1 MKLRDL
7 LLTIL
12 LVVPSVL
19 LGTSAANGSVTPEST
34 YSAAS
39 EGAHSTTPESM
50 SEAMDDAL
58 RAIAMTRSDL
68 GFRTD
73 YADSPDSFRLAI
85 ADHLLEAP
93 LKTNG
98 YVHELA
104 NDVAKA
110 RDLTLVVA
118 LVARELDLG
127 VGIGTCGTEPAGG
140 ITAVGELLS
149 GIKKAEAEL
158 ERAFE
163 RLTGDEINFIM
174 RHAPVLLEEE
184 EFDPDKPIEMR
195 EKEEEDKEILGDEL
209 LGIAGRIDYS
219 RIATAGAILASATDA
234 ALAIIAASG
243 PGDMSSILPQDKS
256 GSDRPSGFPLEWVA
270 TGDVLEIIETEA
282 GLIVIGGPGATAY
295 HRTCAIIID
304 LGGDDTYEQPAS
316 GRWELHPFSIVVD
329 VAGDDTYSGGDHALG
344 AGFGGVGVLVDLEGD
359 DSYASGS
366 FSIGSGLFGV
376 GILLD
381 KGGNDHYV
389 GDTCVQGAGA
399 FGIGIQ
405 LDESGNDSYHAA
417 LFSQAFGFVKGFGLL
432 YDSLGNDLYFA
443 GGKYTDEIRYFDHFL
458 SLSQGFGFG
467 WRPDASG
474 GIGLLV
480 DSAGNDVYVSDIFGQ
495 GSSYWFSIGGLVDF
509 EGNDQYISYQYAQ
522 GAATHITAAALV
534 DCAGDDNYVSKGV
547 SQGCGHDLAVGIL
560 HDLSGDDN
568 YICHDLSQAA
578 GNANGIGILLDDG
591 GNDTYSVRNSDNT
604 HGYGNLRRDYA
615 SVGIL
620 IDGGGTDSYG
630 GRGDNDTWWT
640 HSDRGVGIDTEISL
654 SPTEAEPTAD
664 DDSVQDAEVDTLAL
678 AALSPEE
685 LFDRASSSALQFAA
699 MIQPSRRLLIR
710 NHEESLPYLVTE
722 LDTDGARERHALEDV
737 IVRIGTP
744 AVGPLIEAIAVELE
758 RTDTTRGVRLAAG
771 ILGRLGDPEALDA
784 LTRASGDDEWKT
796 RSAVASAIGRIAVQD
811 GVPALVLLLDDEN
824 EMVRKSAAVGL
835 RRTAAEGAS
844 GSAPEDST
852 LSDNIIDDETVAALI
867 RALDDSHYAVRQS
880 AGAALAAVG
889 EPAIERLTHLASSG
903 DSVSRLVA
911 IETLGAIGA
920 KSSLE
925 AMLSLLEDDDWAV
938 RACATEAIRRI
949 GPDGKARKE
958 MARLLRSESHP
969 LVRARAHE
977 AIAPM

>member
-1 MKLRDL
+1 MRPRDL

-19 LGTSAANGSVTPEST
+19 LATSAADASATPEST
-34 YSAAS
+34 PPAAPES
-39 EGAHSTTPESM
+39 AHSTTPESM

-73 YADSPDSFRLAI
+73 YADNPDSFRLAI
-85 ADHLLEAP
+85 ADHLLETP
-93 LKTNG
+93 LETNG

-104 NDVAKA
+104 DDVAQA
-110 RDLTLVVA
+110 RDLTLLVA
-118 LVARELDLG
+118 LAARELDLG
-127 VGIGTCGTEPAGG
+127 VGIGTCGMEPPGG

-163 RLTGDEINFIM
+163 RLTGDEIKFVM

-184 EFDPDKPIEMR
+184 EFDPDKPIGMR

-209 LGIAGRIDYS
+209 LRIAGSIDYS

-234 ALAIIAASG
+234 ALAIIEASR
-243 PGDMSSILPQDKS
+243 PGDMSSVLPPDMG
-256 GSDRPSGFPLEWVA
+256 GSDGRSGFALEWVA
-270 TGDVLEIIETEA
+270 TGDVLEIIETDA

-304 LGGDDTYEQPAS
+304 LGGNDTYEQPAS

-344 AGFGGVGVLVDLEGD
+344 AGFGGVGVLVDIEGD

-417 LFSQAFGFVKGFGLL
+417 LFSQAVGFVKGFGVL
-432 YDSLGNDLYFA
+432 YDSLGNDIYFA

-495 GSSYWFSIGGLVDF
+495 GSSYWFSVGGLVDF

-560 HDLSGDDN
+560 HDLAGDDN

-591 GNDTYSVRNSDNT
+591 GNDTYSVRNSDKT

-615 SVGIL
+615 SVGVL

-630 GRGDNDTWWT
+630 GRGDNDIWWT
-640 HSDRGVGIDTEISL
+640 HSDRGVGIDTEISI
-654 SPTEAEPTAD
+654 SRAEAEQTAGGD
-664 DDSVQDAEVDTLAL
+664 QLQDAEVDTLAL

-710 NHEESLPYLVTE
+710 NHAESLPYLVTE

-744 AVGPLIEAIAVELE
+744 AVGPLIEAIAVELK
-758 RTDTTRGVRLAAG
+758 RTDTTRGARLAAG

-784 LTRASGDDEWKT
+784 LTRASGHDEWKT
-796 RSAVASAIGRIAVQD
+796 RSAAASAIGRMAVQS
-811 GVPALVLLLDDEN
+811 GVPVLALLLDDEN

-835 RRTAAEGAS
+835 RRTAAEDASDGA
-844 GSAPEDST
+844 A
-852 LSDNIIDDETVAALI
+852 DDESVDNEGLDDEAIAALI
-867 RALDDSHYAVRQS
+867 RALSDTHYAVRQS
-880 AGAALAAVG
+880 AGAALAVVG
-889 EPAIERLTHLASSG
+889 EPAIERLTHLAIEG
-903 DSVSRLVA
+903 DSVSRLMA
-911 IETLGAIGA
+911 IETLGTIGA
-920 KSSLE
+920 ASSLE
-925 AMLSLLEDDDWAV
+925 TMLNLLEDDDWAV
-938 RACATEAIRRI
+938 RACATE
-949 GPDGKARKE
+949 GSLFCTKAY
-958 MARLLRSESHP
+958 STW
-969 LVRARAHE
+969 
-977 AIAPM
+977 